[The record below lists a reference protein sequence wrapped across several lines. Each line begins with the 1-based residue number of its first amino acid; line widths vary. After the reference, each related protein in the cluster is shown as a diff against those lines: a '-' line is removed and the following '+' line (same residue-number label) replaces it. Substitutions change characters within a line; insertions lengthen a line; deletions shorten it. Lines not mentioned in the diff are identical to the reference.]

1 MTVKINSKIVNYS
14 VVSKDKDSGQDA
26 DAPTLSN
33 NEESTSMGHP
43 QPFVRPEK
51 LIGATYKISPPIIE
65 DSIYITINDHIFP
78 DGTVR
83 PVELFISS
91 KNMASF
97 QWVSLISRTVSALL
111 RQPGPFPAYV
121 IDEFLETY
129 DPHGS
134 YFIPG
139 GKGQANSIAAHI
151 GMVFKWHCTELGL
164 IDKPKLGDAAKK
176 VIEEKTKKYLEATN
190 PSDSKSEESTSKTIL
205 PGAKECPKCREMTL
219 IKMDGCDQC
228 VECGHSKCS

>member
-1 MTVKINSKIVNYS
+1 MAVKIDKKIVNSS
-14 VVSKDKDSGQDA
+14 VVSKDKQSEQ
-26 DAPTLSN
+26 N
-33 NEESTSMGHP
+33 KEVSTP
-43 QPFVRPEK
+43 KETVTVDQLQPFKRPEK
-51 LIGATYKISPPIIE
+51 LLGVTYKISPPIIE

-78 DGTVR
+78 DGTKR

-139 GKGQANSIAAHI
+139 GRGQANSIAAHI

-164 IDKPKLGDAAKK
+164 IGNYELDDSVKK
-176 VIEEKTKKYLEATN
+176 AIEEKTKKYLETLN
-190 PSDSKSEESTSKTIL
+190 PSETKSEESAAKTIL
-205 PGAKECPKCREMTL
+205 PGAKECPKCHEVTL